1 MDPGVEIA
9 WAGTPW
15 LLEQQRADQSRRC
28 AVVAFGAEY
37 GKLLRPVEARIS
49 EFLAQ
54 PEALAHRDAR
64 DPWAGFCHSA
74 CPLRLDLPIAGSRRQ
89 RLPIWTRAAKCRK
102 CRHLVA
108 YLTSNK
114 VLQDHRKRCPL

>member
-9 WAGTPW
+9 WAGTQW
-15 LLEQQRADQSRRC
+15 LLEQQRADQLRRE

-64 DPWAGFCHSA
+64 DPWVGFCHSA
-74 CPLRLDLPIAGSRRQ
+74 LNPQISSQLKNH
-89 RLPIWTRAAKCRK
+89 LPIWTRAAKCRK
-102 CRHLVA
+102 CCHEVM
-108 YLTSNK
+108 YSTSNK
-114 VLQDHRKRCPL
+114 VLQEHRKRCQL

>member
-9 WAGTPW
+9 WAGTQW
-15 LLEQQRADQSRRC
+15 LLEQQRADQLRRE

-74 CPLRLDLPIAGSRRQ
+74 CPLRLDLPI
-89 RLPIWTRAAKCRK
+89 WTRAAKCRK
-102 CRHLVA
+102 CRRLVA
-108 YLTSNK
+108 FVTSNA
-114 VLQDHRKRCPL
+114 VLKQHRQRCQL